1 MLLHSSCQQDSG
13 SEGNLSLILAL
24 LHRILSSFP
33 TSEVET
39 GTREKP
45 GIELVASWSGF
56 CHNTQR
62 MSVLA

>member
-1 MLLHSSCQQDSG
+1 MLLHSSCQQDGG
-13 SEGNLSLILAL
+13 SEGNLSLMLAL

-39 GTREKP
+39 GTREKS
-45 GIELVASWSGF
+45 GIEWWHLGAVSAI
-56 CHNTQR
+56 TQR